1 MSGFT
6 VEPEVLE
13 TFAGTSDG
21 RAADLSRIRQT
32 MGDIRVSPDGFGHIP
47 FLGSH
52 IYDVYDEHVS
62 SCEEAVTEAAGAM
75 SAVASGIRAVV
86 AAYLEGDR
94 AAGQDAVALQRALD
108 SVRFGEGS

>member
-1 MSGFT
+1 MPGFT

-13 TFAGTSDG
+13 TFAGTSDD
-21 RAADLSRIRQT
+21 RASDLSRIRQT
-32 MGDIRVSPDGFGHIP
+32 MADIRVSPDGFGHIP

-62 SCEEAVTEAAGAM
+62 ACEDAVTEAVGAM
-75 SAVASGIRAVV
+75 SAIASGIRAVV
-86 AAYLEGDR
+86 AAYVAGDR
-94 AAGQDAVALQRALD
+94 AAGEDAEALRRALD